1 MVQKSCTQSKSSTGT
16 MDKDLNT
23 KEPLVSVI
31 MAAKN
36 VEKYIS
42 EAIDSVINQTY
53 KNWELII
60 VDDGSNDTTLSIIND
75 YTKNDSRIKI
85 IHNEKSV
92 GQAFARNTAVKN
104 SSGDFLAILDADDIA
119 MPDRITEQ
127 VHFLENNPNVSA
139 IGGHAEIID
148 DNGKSLGIKRKALN
162 IDAIRFSLL
171 LQNQFIHST
180 MMIRRG
186 VFNKFGGYDNNFIY
200 AEDYDLWSKI
210 IEKNIVLNI
219 DKVVSKFRIQPGS
232 VTKMKDT
239 QIIQLK
245 NNMVVVFR
253 NVRNLVDYTDDQI
266 QKMYDMVNNYLTI
279 LRTIPAF
286 YLYFKL
292 SRQYINMYNENKDV
306 SRQIKVIL
314 VNRLKYTL
322 IRPIKKLLN
331 K

>member
-1 MVQKSCTQSKSSTGT
+1 

>member
-1 MVQKSCTQSKSSTGT
+1 MVQKPCTQSKSSTGT

-23 KEPLVSVI
+23 KELLVSVI

-60 VDDGSNDTTLSIIND
+60 VDDGSNDTTLSIINS
-75 YTKNDSRIKI
+75 YIKNDSRIKI
-85 IHNEKSV
+85 IRNEKSL
-92 GQAFARNTAVKN
+92 GQAIARNTAVKN

-119 MPDRITEQ
+119 MPDRIMEQ
-127 VHFLENNPNVSA
+127 VLFLGNNPNVSA
-139 IGGHAEIID
+139 VGGHAEIID
-148 DNGKSLGIKRKALN
+148 ENGKSLGIKRKALN

-180 MMIRRG
+180 MMIRRD
-186 VFNKFGGYDNNFIY
+186 VFNKFGGYDNDFLY

-279 LRTIPAF
+279 LQTIPAF

>member
-1 MVQKSCTQSKSSTGT
+1 
-16 MDKDLNT
+16 MDKDLKT

-36 VEKYIS
+36 VENYIS
-42 EAIDSVINQTY
+42 EAIDSVVNQTY
-53 KNWELII
+53 KNWELIV
-60 VDDGSNDTTLSIIND
+60 VDDGSNDSTLSIINS
-75 YTKNDSRIKI
+75 YAKNDSRIKI
-85 IHNEKSV
+85 IRNEKSV
-92 GQAFARNTAVKN
+92 GQAIARNTAVKD

-119 MPDRITEQ
+119 MPDRIVEQ
-127 VHFLENNPNVSA
+127 VLFLGNNPKVSA

-148 DNGKSLGIKRKALN
+148 ENGKSLGVKRKALN

-180 MMIRRG
+180 MMIRRD
-186 VFNKFGGYDNNFIY
+186 VFDKFGGYDNNFLY

-210 IEKNIVLNI
+210 IEKNIILNI

-239 QIIQLK
+239 QIIQLS

-279 LRTIPAF
+279 LQTIPAF

-314 VNRLKYTL
+314 INRLKYTL

>member
-1 MVQKSCTQSKSSTGT
+1 
-16 MDKDLNT
+16 MDKDLKT

-60 VDDGSNDTTLSIIND
+60 VDDGSNDTTLSIIHS
-75 YTKNDSRIKI
+75 YVKNDSRIKI
-85 IHNEKSV
+85 ICNEKSV
-92 GQAFARNTAVKN
+92 GQAIARNTAVKN

-119 MPDRITEQ
+119 MPDRITGQ

-148 DNGKSLGIKRKALN
+148 ENGKSLGIKRKALN

-171 LQNQFIHST
+171 LQNQFIHSA
-180 MMIRRG
+180 MMIRRD
-186 VFNKFGGYDNNFIY
+186 VFNKFGGYDNDFLY
-200 AEDYDLWSKI
+200 AEDYDLWCRI
-210 IEKNIVLNI
+210 IEKNIILNI
-219 DKVVSKFRIQPGS
+219 NKVVSKYRIQPGS

-239 QIIQLK
+239 QRIQLR

-266 QKMYDMVNNYLTI
+266 QKMYDLVNNYLTI
-279 LRTIPAF
+279 LQTIPAF
-286 YLYFKL
+286 YLYFRL
-292 SRQYINMYNENKDV
+292 SRKYINMYNENKDV
-306 SRQIKVIL
+306 SRQIRVIL
-314 VNRLKYTL
+314 INRLKYTFE
-322 IRPIKKLLN
+322 RPIKKLLH